1 MIHLSGM
8 DASFLHLETPESP
21 MHVGSLQLLDLPAG
35 YQGDFA
41 EDAKKYMSGR
51 LHLASVFVRKLAM
64 MPFDLANPVWVDD
77 DDLDLEHHIRHVI
90 LPRPGTPAQ
99 LERLVGRLHST
110 LLDRSRPLW
119 EMYVIEGL
127 QSGQMALYT
136 KMHHAAIDGQAGVAV
151 AKALFD
157 MSETPTPIKAPR
169 VTRRGNSSQLGM
181 AELASAALTNS
192 VRQYVKLIQAIP
204 ATAKAISS
212 VLMPVSEATG
222 QRKFEL
228 PKNLRTAPKT
238 PLNVSITNQRSFAG
252 RSLPLAEIKQMS
264 KATGTSLNDIVL
276 ALCAGA
282 LKRYLADYG
291 CRPTKPLMAAVPVSL
306 RSEGNTDLNNQVSIM
321 LVSLATD
328 VSDPLERI
336 AAIHASSSEGKKL
349 TGNVKAAIPMDFPS
363 LGVPSL
369 MSGLAS
375 LYGRSGLADKL
386 PPMANVAISNV
397 PGPSFPLYFAGAKL
411 ATYFPVSIPGHGLA
425 LNMTVQSYN
434 GSLEFGLTACRRAV
448 PDVADL
454 GDYVV
459 AEHRKLLALVSAK
472 TQAAPASV
480 ATAPDVATPTP
491 ARAAP
496 ASAPASTRPSGS
508 ATRTAARKA
517 PVRTKK
523 TAAKTVRA
531 ARPVPARATA
541 TRKSPGKRA
550 AAVN

>member
-1 MIHLSGM
+1 MSMNHLSGM

-35 YQGDFA
+35 YEGDFA
-41 EDAKKYMSGR
+41 EDAKKYLSGR

-77 DDLDLEHHIRHVI
+77 DDLDLDHHIHHVI
-90 LPRPGTPAQ
+90 MPRPGTPAQ
-99 LERLVGRLHST
+99 LERLVGRLHSS

-119 EMYVIEGL
+119 EIHIIEGL
-127 QSGQMALYT
+127 QTGQVALYS

-157 MSETPTPIKAPR
+157 ISQTPAPVKAPR
-169 VTRRGNSSQLGM
+169 VTRRPDSSQLGM
-181 AELASAALTNS
+181 AELASAALSNT
-192 VRQYVKLIQAIP
+192 VQQYVKLIQSIP
-204 ATAKAISS
+204 ATAKAITS
-212 VLMPVSEATG
+212 VLLPVSEATG
-222 QRKFEL
+222 KRTFEL
-228 PKNLRTAPKT
+228 PKGLKTAPKT

-252 RSLPLAEIKQMS
+252 RSVPLAEIKQMA
-264 KATGTSLNDIVL
+264 KATNTSLNDIVL
-276 ALCAGA
+276 AICAGA

-291 CRPTKPLMAAVPVSL
+291 CRPTKPLIAAVPVSL
-306 RSEGNTDLNNQVSIM
+306 RSEGNTDLNNQVSVM

-328 VSDPLERI
+328 ISDPLERL
-336 AAIHASSSEGKKL
+336 AAIHDSSSEGKKL
-349 TGNVKAAIPMDFPS
+349 TGNVKAAIPTDFPS

-386 PPMANVAISNV
+386 PPVANVAISNV

-411 ATYFPVSIPGHGLA
+411 ANYFPVSIPNHGLA

-459 AEHRKLLALVSAK
+459 AEHKKLLGLIAGHAAAAAQAAALAAASAVV
-472 TQAAPASV
+472 AAPAV
-480 ATAPDVATPTP
+480 APAPA
-491 ARAAP
+491 ARKRAAP
-496 ASAPASTRPSGS
+496 KVVGKKKVAAKAVPAAATKGAP
-508 ATRTAARKA
+508 RKA
-517 PVRTKK
+517 
-523 TAAKTVRA
+523 AAA
-531 ARPVPARATA
+531 
-541 TRKSPGKRA
+541 KRA
-550 AAVN
+550 AALN

>member
-21 MHVGSLQLLDLPAG
+21 MHVGSLQLLDLPAD
-35 YQGDFA
+35 YEGDFA
-41 EDAKKYMSGR
+41 EDAKKYLSGR

-77 DDLDLEHHIRHVI
+77 DDLDLEHHIHHVI
-90 LPRPGTPAQ
+90 MPRPGTMAQ
-99 LERLVGRLHST
+99 LERLVGRLHSS

-119 EMYVIEGL
+119 EIHIIEGL
-127 QSGQMALYT
+127 QTGQVALYS

-157 MSETPTPIKAPR
+157 ISETPSVVKAPR
-169 VTRRGNSSQLGM
+169 ATRRRDSSQLGM
-181 AELASAALTNS
+181 AELASAALSNS
-192 VRQYVKLIQAIP
+192 MQQYVKLIQSIP
-204 ATAKAISS
+204 TTAKAISN
-212 VLMPVSEATG
+212 VLMPVSETTG
-222 QRKFEL
+222 KRSFEL
-228 PKNLRTAPKT
+228 PKGMKTAPKT

-252 RSLPLAEIKQMS
+252 RSVPLAEIKQMA
-264 KATGTSLNDIVL
+264 KAANVSLNDVVL
-276 ALCAGA
+276 AICAGA

-291 CRPTKPLMAAVPVSL
+291 CRPDKPLMAAVPVSL
-306 RSEGNTDLNNQVSIM
+306 RSEGNTDLNNQVSTM

-328 VSDPLERI
+328 VSDPLERL
-336 AAIHASSSEGKKL
+336 AAIHESSSEGKKL

-363 LGVPSL
+363 LGMPSIV
-369 MSGLAS
+369 SGLAS

-386 PPMANVAISNV
+386 PPIANVAISNV

-454 GDYVV
+454 ADYVV
-459 AEHRKLLALVSAK
+459 AEHKKLLSLILRHESGAQPEAEK
-472 TQAAPASV
+472 QKAEKAAPPP
-480 ATAPDVATPTP
+480 ATAPSKPPAKRKPAAKKRVAPAKTAPPRSRKTASGPDGRRP
-491 ARAAP
+491 AR
-496 ASAPASTRPSGS
+496 
-508 ATRTAARKA
+508 
-517 PVRTKK
+517 
-523 TAAKTVRA
+523 
-531 ARPVPARATA
+531 
-541 TRKSPGKRA
+541 
-550 AAVN
+550 

>member
-1 MIHLSGM
+1 MNHLSGM

-35 YQGDFA
+35 YEGDFA
-41 EDAKKYMSGR
+41 EDAKKYLSGR

-77 DDLDLEHHIRHVI
+77 DDLDLDHHIRHVI
-90 LPRPGTPAQ
+90 MPRPGTLAQ
-99 LERLVGRLHST
+99 LERLIGRLHST

-119 EMYVIEGL
+119 EIYVIEGL
-127 QSGQMALYT
+127 QTGQVALYS

-157 MSETPTPIKAPR
+157 ISETPAPVKAPR
-169 VTRRGNSSQLGM
+169 AARRTDSSQLGM
-181 AELASAALTNS
+181 AELASAALSNT
-192 VRQYVKLIQAIP
+192 VQQYVKLIQSIP
-204 ATAKAISS
+204 ATAKAIGS

-222 QRKFEL
+222 QRAFQL
-228 PKNLRTAPKT
+228 PKSLKTAPRT

-252 RSLPLAEIKQMS
+252 RSVPLAEIKQMA
-264 KATGTSLNDIVL
+264 KATNTSLNDIVL
-276 ALCAGA
+276 AICAGA

-291 CRPTKPLMAAVPVSL
+291 CRPAKPLIAGVPVSL
-306 RSEGNTDLNNQVSIM
+306 RAEGNTDLNNQVSVM

-328 VSDPLERI
+328 ISDPLERL
-336 AAIHASSSEGKKL
+336 AAIHESSSEGKKL
-349 TGNVKAAIPMDFPS
+349 TGNVKAAIPTDFPS

-459 AEHRKLLALVSAK
+459 AEHKKLLGLIVGQQAA
-472 TQAAPASV
+472 AAPAAV
-480 ATAPDVATPTP
+480 AVAAPAVP
-491 ARAAP
+491 AKAAGRKRAAP
-496 ASAPASTRPSGS
+496 KVVGKKKVAAKSVRASATGV
-508 ATRTAARKA
+508 RKA
-517 PVRTKK
+517 P
-523 TAAKTVRA
+523 AA
-531 ARPVPARATA
+531 
-541 TRKSPGKRA
+541 KRA
-550 AAVN
+550 ATLN

>member
-21 MHVGSLQLLDLPAG
+21 MHVGSLQLIDLPPG
-35 YQGDFA
+35 YEGDFA
-41 EDAKKYMSGR
+41 EDAKKYLSGR

-77 DDLDLEHHIRHVI
+77 DDLDLDHHIHHVI
-90 LPRPGTPAQ
+90 MPRPGTMAQ
-99 LERLVGRLHST
+99 LERLVGRLHSS

-119 EMYVIEGL
+119 EIHIIEGL
-127 QSGQMALYT
+127 QTGQVALYS

-157 MSETPTPIKAPR
+157 ISATPAPVKAPR
-169 VTRRGNSSQLGM
+169 ANRRVDSSQLGM
-181 AELASAALTNS
+181 AELASAALSNT
-192 VRQYVKLIQAIP
+192 VQQYVKLIQSIP
-204 ATAKAISS
+204 ATAKAITS
-212 VLMPVSEATG
+212 VLLPVSETTG
-222 QRKFEL
+222 KRSFEL
-228 PKNLRTAPKT
+228 PKGLKTAPKT

-252 RSLPLAEIKQMS
+252 RSVPLAEVKQMA
-264 KATGTSLNDIVL
+264 KATNTSLNDIVL
-276 ALCAGA
+276 AICAGA

-291 CRPTKPLMAAVPVSL
+291 CKPAKPLMAGVPVSL
-306 RSEGNTDLNNQVSIM
+306 RSEGNTDLNNQVSVM

-328 VSDPLERI
+328 ISDPLERL
-336 AAIHASSSEGKKL
+336 AAIHESSSEGKKL
-349 TGNVKAAIPMDFPS
+349 TGNVKAAIPTDFPS

-448 PDVADL
+448 PDIADL

-459 AEHRKLLALVSAK
+459 AEHKKLVGLIVG
-472 TQAAPASV
+472 QAAI
-480 ATAPDVATPTP
+480 ATAPVA
-491 ARAAP
+491 AVAA
-496 ASAPASTRPSGS
+496 
-508 ATRTAARKA
+508 
-517 PVRTKK
+517 
-523 TAAKTVRA
+523 
-531 ARPVPARATA
+531 PVPAPAAKKRTAPKKKVVAKAVRTAGTRAPRKATA
-541 TRKSPGKRA
+541 AAKRA
-550 AAVN
+550 AALN

>member
-21 MHVGSLQLLDLPAG
+21 MHVGSLQLLDLPAD
-35 YQGDFA
+35 YEGDFA
-41 EDAKKYMSGR
+41 EDAKKYLSGR

-77 DDLDLEHHIRHVI
+77 DDLDLEHHIHHVI
-90 LPRPGTPAQ
+90 MPRPGTMAQ
-99 LERLVGRLHST
+99 LERLVGRLHSS

-119 EMYVIEGL
+119 EIHIIEGL
-127 QSGQMALYT
+127 QTGQVALYS

-157 MSETPTPIKAPR
+157 ISETPSVVKAPR
-169 VTRRGNSSQLGM
+169 ATRRRDSSQLGM
-181 AELASAALTNS
+181 AELASAALSNS
-192 VRQYVKLIQAIP
+192 MQQYVKLIQSIP
-204 ATAKAISS
+204 TTAKAISN
-212 VLMPVSEATG
+212 VLMPVSETTG
-222 QRKFEL
+222 KRSFEL
-228 PKNLRTAPKT
+228 PKGMKTAPKT

-252 RSLPLAEIKQMS
+252 RSVPLAEIKQMA
-264 KATGTSLNDIVL
+264 KAANVSLNDVVL
-276 ALCAGA
+276 AICAGA

-291 CRPTKPLMAAVPVSL
+291 CRPDKPLMAAVPVSL
-306 RSEGNTDLNNQVSIM
+306 RSEGNTDLNNQVSTM

-328 VSDPLERI
+328 VSDPLERL
-336 AAIHASSSEGKKL
+336 AAIHESSSEGKKL

-363 LGVPSL
+363 LGMPSIV
-369 MSGLAS
+369 SGLAS

-386 PPMANVAISNV
+386 PPIANVAISNV

-454 GDYVV
+454 ADYVV
-459 AEHRKLLALVSAK
+459 AEHKKLLSLILRHESGAQPEAEK
-472 TQAAPASV
+472 QKAEKAAPPP
-480 ATAPDVATPTP
+480 ATAPSKPPAKRKPAAKKRVAPAKTTPPRSRKTASGPDGRRP
-491 ARAAP
+491 AR
-496 ASAPASTRPSGS
+496 
-508 ATRTAARKA
+508 
-517 PVRTKK
+517 
-523 TAAKTVRA
+523 
-531 ARPVPARATA
+531 
-541 TRKSPGKRA
+541 
-550 AAVN
+550 

>member
-21 MHVGSLQLLDLPAG
+21 MHVGSLQLLDLPAD
-35 YQGDFA
+35 YEGDFA
-41 EDAKKYMSGR
+41 EDAKKYLSGR

-77 DDLDLEHHIRHVI
+77 DDLDLEHHIHHVI
-90 LPRPGTPAQ
+90 MPRPGTMAQ
-99 LERLVGRLHST
+99 LERLVGRLHSS

-119 EMYVIEGL
+119 EIHIIEGL
-127 QSGQMALYT
+127 QTGQVALYS

-157 MSETPTPIKAPR
+157 ISETPSVVKAPR
-169 VTRRGNSSQLGM
+169 ATRRRDSSQLGM
-181 AELASAALTNS
+181 AELASAALSNT
-192 VRQYVKLIQAIP
+192 VQQYVKLIQSIP
-204 ATAKAISS
+204 TTAKAITS

-222 QRKFEL
+222 QRTFEL
-228 PKNLRTAPKT
+228 PKGMKTAPKT

-252 RSLPLAEIKQMS
+252 RSVPLAEIKQMA
-264 KATGTSLNDIVL
+264 KAANVSLNDVVL
-276 ALCAGA
+276 AICAGA

-291 CRPTKPLMAAVPVSL
+291 CKPDKPLMAAVPVSL
-306 RSEGNTDLNNQVSIM
+306 RSEGNTDLNNQVSTM

-328 VSDPLERI
+328 ISDPLERI
-336 AAIHASSSEGKKL
+336 AAIHESSSEGKKL

-363 LGVPSL
+363 LGMPSIV
-369 MSGLAS
+369 SGLAS

-386 PPMANVAISNV
+386 PPIANVAISNV

-454 GDYVV
+454 ADYVV
-459 AEHRKLLALVSAK
+459 AEHKKLLSLVLQHDRSAQPEAEKPKAAPAAATLPAKPVAKRKPAVKKPVASAK
-472 TQAAPASV
+472 TAPPRSRKTASG
-480 ATAPDVATPTP
+480 PDGRRP
-491 ARAAP
+491 AR
-496 ASAPASTRPSGS
+496 
-508 ATRTAARKA
+508 
-517 PVRTKK
+517 
-523 TAAKTVRA
+523 
-531 ARPVPARATA
+531 
-541 TRKSPGKRA
+541 
-550 AAVN
+550 

>member
-21 MHVGSLQLLDLPAG
+21 MHVGSLQLIDLPPG
-35 YQGDFA
+35 YEGDFA
-41 EDAKKYMSGR
+41 EDAKKYLSGR

-77 DDLDLEHHIRHVI
+77 DDLDLDHHIHHVI
-90 LPRPGTPAQ
+90 MPRPGTMAQ
-99 LERLVGRLHST
+99 LERLVGRLHSS

-119 EMYVIEGL
+119 EIHIIEGL
-127 QSGQMALYT
+127 QTGQVALYS

-157 MSETPTPIKAPR
+157 ISPTAAPVKAPR
-169 VTRRGNSSQLGM
+169 ANRRADSSQLGM
-181 AELASAALTNS
+181 AELASAALSNT
-192 VRQYVKLIQAIP
+192 VQQYVKLIQSIP
-204 ATAKAISS
+204 ATAKAITS
-212 VLMPVSEATG
+212 VLLPVSETTG
-222 QRKFEL
+222 KRSFEL
-228 PKNLRTAPKT
+228 PKGLKTAPKT

-252 RSLPLAEIKQMS
+252 RSVPLAEVKQMA

-276 ALCAGA
+276 AICAGA

-291 CRPTKPLMAAVPVSL
+291 CKPAKPLIAGVPVSL
-306 RSEGNTDLNNQVSIM
+306 RSEGNTDLNNQVSVM

-328 VSDPLERI
+328 ISDPLERL
-336 AAIHASSSEGKKL
+336 AAIHESSSEGKKL
-349 TGNVKAAIPMDFPS
+349 TGNVKAAIPTDFPS

-459 AEHRKLLALVSAK
+459 AEHKKLLGLIAGQAA
-472 TQAAPASV
+472 AAPAAAAAAV
-480 ATAPDVATPTP
+480 AAPAAAP
-491 ARAAP
+491 AAKKRAAP
-496 ASAPASTRPSGS
+496 
-508 ATRTAARKA
+508 
-517 PVRTKK
+517 KK
-523 TAAKTVRA
+523 KVVAKPVRA
-531 ARPVPARATA
+531 AGTRAP
-541 TRKSPGKRA
+541 RKAAAAKRA
-550 AAVN
+550 AALN

>member
-21 MHVGSLQLLDLPAG
+21 MHVGSLQLIDLPPG
-35 YQGDFA
+35 YEGDFA
-41 EDAKKYMSGR
+41 EDAKKYLSGR

-77 DDLDLEHHIRHVI
+77 DDLDLEHHIHHVI
-90 LPRPGTPAQ
+90 MPRPGTMAQ
-99 LERLVGRLHST
+99 LERLVGRLHSS

-119 EMYVIEGL
+119 EIHIIEGL
-127 QSGQMALYT
+127 QTGQVALYS

-157 MSETPTPIKAPR
+157 ISETPSVVKAPR
-169 VTRRGNSSQLGM
+169 ATRRRDSSQLGM
-181 AELASAALTNS
+181 AELASAALSNS
-192 VRQYVKLIQAIP
+192 MQQYVKLIQSIP

-212 VLMPVSEATG
+212 VLMPVSETTG
-222 QRKFEL
+222 KRTFEL
-228 PKNLRTAPKT
+228 PKGLKTAPKT

-252 RSLPLAEIKQMS
+252 RSVPLAEIKQMA
-264 KATGTSLNDIVL
+264 KAVNVSLNDVVL
-276 ALCAGA
+276 AICAGA

-291 CRPTKPLMAAVPVSL
+291 CRPDKPLMAAVPVSL
-306 RSEGNTDLNNQVSIM
+306 RSEGNTDLNNQVSTM

-328 VSDPLERI
+328 ISDPLERL
-336 AAIHASSSEGKKL
+336 AAIHESSSEGKKL

-363 LGVPSL
+363 LGMPSIV
-369 MSGLAS
+369 SGLAS

-386 PPMANVAISNV
+386 PPIANVAISNV

-454 GDYVV
+454 ADYVV
-459 AEHRKLLALVSAK
+459 AEHKKLLSLILRHESGAQPEAEK
-472 TQAAPASV
+472 QKAEKAAPPP
-480 ATAPDVATPTP
+480 ATAPSKPPAKRKPAAKKRVAPAKTTPPRSRKTASGPDGRRP
-491 ARAAP
+491 AR
-496 ASAPASTRPSGS
+496 
-508 ATRTAARKA
+508 
-517 PVRTKK
+517 
-523 TAAKTVRA
+523 
-531 ARPVPARATA
+531 
-541 TRKSPGKRA
+541 
-550 AAVN
+550 

>member
-21 MHVGSLQLLDLPAG
+21 MHVGSLQLIDLPPG

-41 EDAKKYMSGR
+41 EDAKKYLSGR

-77 DDLDLEHHIRHVI
+77 DDLDLDHHIHHVI
-90 LPRPGTPAQ
+90 MPRPGTLAQ
-99 LERLVGRLHST
+99 LERLVGRLHSS

-119 EMYVIEGL
+119 EIHIIEGL
-127 QSGQMALYT
+127 QSGQVALYS

-157 MSETPTPIKAPR
+157 ISENPAPIKVPR
-169 VTRRGNSSQLGM
+169 ANRRANSSQLGV
-181 AELASAALTNS
+181 AELASAALTNTMQ
-192 VRQYVKLIQAIP
+192 QYVKLIKSIP

-212 VLMPVSEATG
+212 VLMPVSETTG
-222 QRKFEL
+222 QRSFEL
-228 PKNLRTAPKT
+228 PKSFKAAPRT

-252 RSLPLAEIKQMS
+252 RSVPLAEIKQMA

-276 ALCAGA
+276 AICAGA
-282 LKRYLADYG
+282 LKRYLADYD
-291 CRPTKPLMAAVPVSL
+291 CRPAKPLMAAVPVSL
-306 RSEGNTDLNNQVSIM
+306 RSEGNTDLNNQVSMM

-328 VSDPLERI
+328 ISDPLERL
-336 AAIHASSSEGKKL
+336 AAIHDSSSEGKKL
-349 TGNVKAAIPMDFPS
+349 TGNVKAAIPTDFPS

-369 MSGLAS
+369 MAGLAA
-375 LYGRSGLADKL
+375 LYGRSGLPDKL

-411 ATYFPVSIPGHGLA
+411 ATYYPVSIPGHGMA

-448 PDVADL
+448 PDIADL
-454 GDYVV
+454 ADYVV
-459 AEHRKLLALVSAK
+459 AEHKKLLGLVTARHGDAAAK
-472 TQAAPASV
+472 ASPAAAAVAPA
-480 ATAPDVATPTP
+480 AEP
-491 ARAAP
+491 AP
-496 ASAPASTRPSGS
+496 A
-508 ATRTAARKA
+508 AARKPA
-517 PVRTKK
+517 RKK
-523 TAAKTVRA
+523 TVAGKAAGAKKVAAKAVRGNA
-531 ARPVPARATA
+531 TRPAPHKTA
-541 TRKSPGKRA
+541 TPSAKRA
-550 AAVN
+550 ASLN

>member
-21 MHVGSLQLLDLPAG
+21 MHVGSLQLLDLPAD
-35 YQGDFA
+35 YEGDFA
-41 EDAKKYMSGR
+41 EDAKKYLSGR

-77 DDLDLEHHIRHVI
+77 DDLDLDHHIRHVVM
-90 LPRPGTPAQ
+90 PRPGTMAQ

-119 EMYVIEGL
+119 EIYIIEGL
-127 QSGQMALYT
+127 QTGQVALYS

-157 MSETPTPIKAPR
+157 ISETPSVVKAPR
-169 VTRRGNSSQLGM
+169 PARRRDSAQLGM
-181 AELASAALTNS
+181 AELASAALNNT
-192 VRQYVKLIQAIP
+192 VQQYVKLIQSIP

-222 QRKFEL
+222 KRTFEL
-228 PKNLRTAPKT
+228 PKGLKTAPKT

-252 RSLPLAEIKQMS
+252 RSVPLAEIKRMS
-264 KATGTSLNDIVL
+264 KATDTSLNDVVL
-276 ALCAGA
+276 AICAGA
-282 LKRYLADYG
+282 LRRYLADYG
-291 CRPTKPLMAAVPVSL
+291 CKPDKPLVAAVPVSL
-306 RSEGNTDLNNQVSIM
+306 RSEGNTDLNNQVSTM

-328 VSDPLERI
+328 ISDPVERL
-336 AAIHASSSEGKKL
+336 AAIHESSSEGKKL

-363 LGVPSL
+363 LGMPSIV
-369 MSGLAS
+369 SGLAS

-386 PPMANVAISNV
+386 PPIANVAISNV

-454 GDYVV
+454 ADYVV
-459 AEHRKLLALVSAK
+459 AEHKKLLSLVLQREGQ
-472 TQAAPASV
+472 TQSETEKPKAAAPKAAEVPAAAPTKPAAKRKPAAKKQV
-480 ATAPDVATPTP
+480 APSKTAPPRSRKNASGLDGRRP
-491 ARAAP
+491 AR
-496 ASAPASTRPSGS
+496 
-508 ATRTAARKA
+508 
-517 PVRTKK
+517 
-523 TAAKTVRA
+523 
-531 ARPVPARATA
+531 
-541 TRKSPGKRA
+541 
-550 AAVN
+550 

>member
-1 MIHLSGM
+1 M
-8 DASFLHLETPESP
+8 
-21 MHVGSLQLLDLPAG
+21 
-35 YQGDFA
+35 
-41 EDAKKYMSGR
+41 
-51 LHLASVFVRKLAM
+51 
-64 MPFDLANPVWVDD
+64 
-77 DDLDLEHHIRHVI
+77 
-90 LPRPGTPAQ
+90 AQ

-119 EMYVIEGL
+119 EIYIIEGL
-127 QSGQMALYT
+127 QTGQVALYS

-157 MSETPTPIKAPR
+157 ISATPSPVKAPR
-169 VTRRGNSSQLGM
+169 ASRRPDSSQLGM
-181 AELASAALTNS
+181 AELASAALSNT
-192 VRQYVKLIQAIP
+192 VQQYVKLIQSIP
-204 ATAKAISS
+204 ATAKAITS
-212 VLMPVSEATG
+212 VLLPVSEATG
-222 QRKFEL
+222 KRSFEL
-228 PKNLRTAPKT
+228 PKGLKTAPKT

-252 RSLPLAEIKQMS
+252 RSVPLAEVKQMA

-276 ALCAGA
+276 AICAGA

-291 CRPTKPLMAAVPVSL
+291 CKPAKPLMAGVPVSL
-306 RSEGNTDLNNQVSIM
+306 RSEGNTDLNNQVSVM

-328 VSDPLERI
+328 ISDPLERL
-336 AAIHASSSEGKKL
+336 AAIHESSSEGKEV
-349 TGNVKAAIPMDFPS
+349 TGNVKAAVPTDFPS

-448 PDVADL
+448 PDIADL

-459 AEHRKLLALVSAK
+459 AEHKKLFGLIVGQAAAVPVAAVAAPV
-472 TQAAPASV
+472 AAPAAKKRAPKKKVV
-480 ATAPDVATPTP
+480 AKAV
-491 ARAAP
+491 
-496 ASAPASTRPSGS
+496 
-508 ATRTAARKA
+508 RTAATRVPRK
-517 PVRTKK
+517 T
-523 TAAKTVRA
+523 TAAA
-531 ARPVPARATA
+531 
-541 TRKSPGKRA
+541 KRA
-550 AAVN
+550 GVLN

>member
-35 YQGDFA
+35 YEGDFA
-41 EDAKKYMSGR
+41 EDAKKYLSGR
-51 LHLASVFVRKLAM
+51 LHLASVFVRKLTM

-77 DDLDLEHHIRHVI
+77 DDVDLDHHIHHVI
-90 LPRPGTPAQ
+90 MPRPGTMAQ
-99 LERLVGRLHST
+99 LERLVGRLHSS

-119 EMYVIEGL
+119 EIHIIEGL
-127 QSGQMALYT
+127 QTGQVALYT

-157 MSETPTPIKAPR
+157 ISETPSVVKAPR
-169 VTRRGNSSQLGM
+169 ATRRRDSSQLGM
-181 AELASAALTNS
+181 AELASAAISNS
-192 VRQYVKLIQAIP
+192 VEQYIKLIQSIP
-204 ATAKAISS
+204 TTAKAISS
-212 VLMPVSEATG
+212 VLMPVSETTG
-222 QRKFEL
+222 QRSFEL
-228 PKNLRTAPKT
+228 PKGVKTAPKT

-252 RSLPLAEIKQMS
+252 RSVPMAEIKQMS
-264 KATGTSLNDIVL
+264 KATNTSLNDIVL
-276 ALCAGA
+276 AICAGA
-282 LKRYLADYG
+282 LRRYLADYG
-291 CRPTKPLMAAVPVSL
+291 CKPSKPLIAAVPVSL
-306 RSEGNTDLNNQVSIM
+306 RSEGNTDLNNQVSTM

-328 VSDPLERI
+328 ISDPLERL
-336 AAIHASSSEGKKL
+336 AAIHESSSEGKKL

-363 LGVPSL
+363 LGMPSL
-369 MSGLAS
+369 VSGFAS

-448 PDVADL
+448 PDIAEL

-459 AEHRKLLALVSAK
+459 AEHKKLLSLIQQREGI
-472 TQAAPASV
+472 TPAPAE
-480 ATAPDVATPTP
+480 
-491 ARAAP
+491 
-496 ASAPASTRPSGS
+496 
-508 ATRTAARKA
+508 
-517 PVRTKK
+517 
-523 TAAKTVRA
+523 AAKA
-531 ARPVPARATA
+531 LKASEPKPARATA
-541 TRKSPGKRA
+541 KPRPAAKKRA
-550 AAVN
+550 TAKAPAKKVAAKAVRPRAPRAVAPARKPAAKQGSALS

>member
-21 MHVGSLQLLDLPAG
+21 MHVGSLQLLDLPAD
-35 YQGDFA
+35 YEGDFA
-41 EDAKKYMSGR
+41 EDAKKYLSGR

-77 DDLDLEHHIRHVI
+77 DDLDLEHHIHHVI
-90 LPRPGTPAQ
+90 MPRPGTMAQ
-99 LERLVGRLHST
+99 LERLVGRLHSS

-119 EMYVIEGL
+119 EIHIIEGL
-127 QSGQMALYT
+127 QTGQVALYS

-157 MSETPTPIKAPR
+157 ISETPSVVKAPR
-169 VTRRGNSSQLGM
+169 ATRRRDSSQLGM
-181 AELASAALTNS
+181 AELASAALSNS
-192 VRQYVKLIQAIP
+192 MQQYVKLIQSIP
-204 ATAKAISS
+204 TTAKAISN
-212 VLMPVSEATG
+212 VLMPVSETTG
-222 QRKFEL
+222 KRSFEL
-228 PKNLRTAPKT
+228 PKGMKTAPKT

-252 RSLPLAEIKQMS
+252 RSVPLAEIKQMA
-264 KATGTSLNDIVL
+264 KAANVSLNDVVL
-276 ALCAGA
+276 AICAGA

-291 CRPTKPLMAAVPVSL
+291 CKPDKPLMAAVPVSL
-306 RSEGNTDLNNQVSIM
+306 RSEGNTDLNNQVSTM

-328 VSDPLERI
+328 VSDPLERL
-336 AAIHASSSEGKKL
+336 AAIHESSSEGKKL

-363 LGVPSL
+363 LGMPSIV
-369 MSGLAS
+369 SGLAS

-386 PPMANVAISNV
+386 PPIANVAISNV

-454 GDYVV
+454 ADYVV
-459 AEHRKLLALVSAK
+459 AEHKKLLSLILRHESGAQPEAEK
-472 TQAAPASV
+472 QKAEKAAPPP
-480 ATAPDVATPTP
+480 ATAPSKPPAKRKPAAKKRVAPAKTAPPRSRKTASGPDGRRP
-491 ARAAP
+491 AR
-496 ASAPASTRPSGS
+496 
-508 ATRTAARKA
+508 
-517 PVRTKK
+517 
-523 TAAKTVRA
+523 
-531 ARPVPARATA
+531 
-541 TRKSPGKRA
+541 
-550 AAVN
+550 